1 MFGSILSGTPGPGDI
16 FSFFHY
22 TACMKRKQIINEK
35 QIKLIACDMDGT
47 LLDDQK
53 NITTGNKEA
62 VQRLK
67 NDTDVRFVIATGRH
81 DSMIGDYMDELG
93 IDMPVISCNGAL
105 IREPRS
111 GKLYSAVALDT
122 EHILEVIRI
131 CKEFG
136 ADYHIYEKDVIYGE
150 ALTGKMV
157 YYKERN
163 KILSEGRTINLVVDP
178 DYENFIRDHEGSLLK
193 VLILPVREEDFAP
206 ISDEIAARTGLT
218 AFQSDR
224 ILLDVMQK
232 GISKAS
238 AIETLCRELEIEQH
252 ETAAIGDQLNDLDMI
267 EYAGTGVAMN
277 NAVPRIKD
285 AAQLVTENCNNNSG
299 VAEALGRLVGN
310 LSA

>member
-1 MFGSILSGTPGPGDI
+1 MN
-16 FSFFHY
+16 
-22 TACMKRKQIINEK
+22 RKQIVNDK

-47 LLDDQK
+47 LLDDSKQ
-53 NITTGNKEA
+53 ITDGNRDA
-62 VQRLK
+62 VRRLK

-111 GKLYSAVALDT
+111 GKLYSAVALET
-122 EHILEVIRI
+122 EHILQVIRI
-131 CKEFG
+131 CKAFG
-136 ADYHIYEKDVIYGE
+136 ADYHIYERDIIYGE
-150 ALTGKMV
+150 ALTGRMF
-157 YYKERN
+157 YYDKRNETLSERN
-163 KILSEGRTINLVVDP
+163 KIKLLIDP
-178 DYENFIRDHEGSLLK
+178 DYERFVRKHEGRLLK
-193 VLILPVREEDFAP
+193 ILILPAREEDFAL
-206 ISDEIAARTGLT
+206 ISDEISSRTGLT
-218 AFQSDR
+218 AFQSDKT
-224 ILLDVMQK
+224 LLDVMQK
-232 GISKAS
+232 GITKAS

-285 AAQLVTENCNNNSG
+285 AAQLITENCNNNSG
-299 VAEALGRLVGN
+299 VAEALERLVEN

>member
-1 MFGSILSGTPGPGDI
+1 ME
-16 FSFFHY
+16 
-22 TACMKRKQIINEK
+22 QK

-47 LLDDQK
+47 LLNDSKQITDG
-53 NITTGNKEA
+53 NIDA
-62 VQRLK
+62 VKRLK
-67 NDTDVRFVIATGRH
+67 EDTDVRFVIATGRH

-111 GKLYSAVALDT
+111 GKLYSAVALQS
-122 EHILEVIRI
+122 EQVLEVIRI
-131 CKEFG
+131 CKAFG
-136 ADYHIYEKDVIYGE
+136 ADYHIYEKDIIYGE

-163 KILSEGRTINLVVDP
+163 KTLSGKNRIKLLVDP
-178 DYENFIRDHEGSLLK
+178 DSEKFVREHEGRLLK
-193 VLILPVREEDFAP
+193 VLILPLRDEDFAP
-206 ISDEIAARTGLT
+206 LAEEIHRHTGLT
-218 AFQSDR
+218 AFQSDK

-232 GISKAS
+232 GITKAS
-238 AIETLCRELEIEQH
+238 AIETLCRELGIEQH

-285 AAQLVTENCNNNSG
+285 VAQLVTENCNNNSG
-299 VAEALGRLVGN
+299 VAEALDRLVN
-310 LSA
+310 TV